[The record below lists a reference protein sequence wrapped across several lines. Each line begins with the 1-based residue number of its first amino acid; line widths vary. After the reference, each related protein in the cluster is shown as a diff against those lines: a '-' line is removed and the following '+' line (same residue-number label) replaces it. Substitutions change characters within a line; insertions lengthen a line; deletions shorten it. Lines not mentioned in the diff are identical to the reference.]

1 MENVNVN
8 GYEFINEFGGTRNG
22 FYHKT
27 ILKDKNGN
35 EIADYKVNYCNR
47 TWESYTFQSVM
58 KNCVYTLIENKFVDF
73 LRLAKEKYG
82 IKRLS
87 KTKKEQARKV
97 FEGLTE
103 IKELQKVYCEL

>member
-8 GYEFINEFGGTRNG
+8 GYEFINEFGETRNG

-35 EIADYKVNYCNR
+35 EIAENKINYLNR
-47 TWESYTFQSVM
+47 TWESYTFRTVM
-58 KNCVYTLIENKFVDF
+58 QNCVYTLIENKFVDF
-73 LRLAKEKYG
+73 LKLAKQKYG

-87 KTKKEQARKV
+87 KEKKLQARKV
-97 FEGLTE
+97 FENLTE
-103 IKELQKVYCEL
+103 IKELQEVYCEL

>member
-8 GYEFINEFGGTRNG
+8 GYKFINEFGGTRNG

-27 ILKDKNGN
+27 ILLNKNGN
-35 EIADYKVNYCNR
+35 EIADYRINYLNR

-58 KNCVYTLIENKFVDF
+58 QNCVYTLIENKFVDF
-73 LRLAKEKYG
+73 LKLAKQKHG

-87 KTKKEQARKV
+87 KEKKLQARKV
-97 FEGLTE
+97 FENLTE
-103 IKELQKVYCEL
+103 IRELQEVYYNL

>member
-8 GYEFINEFGGTRNG
+8 GYEFINEYGGTRNG

-35 EIADYKVNYCNR
+35 EIAENKINYLNR
-47 TWESYTFQSVM
+47 TWESYTFRTVM
-58 KNCVYTLIENKFVDF
+58 QNCVYTLIENKFVDF

-87 KTKKEQARKV
+87 KEKKEQAREV
-97 FEGLTE
+97 FENLTE
-103 IKELQKVYCEL
+103 IKELQEVYNNL

>member
-27 ILKDKNGN
+27 VLLDKNGFK
-35 EIADYKVNYCNR
+35 IAEYRINYINR
-47 TWESYTFQSVM
+47 TWEAYTFQSVM
-58 KNCVYTLIENKFVDF
+58 KNCVYTLIENRFDNF
-73 LRLAKEKYG
+73 LKLAKQKHG

-87 KTKKEQARKV
+87 KEKKLQAREV
-97 FEGLTE
+97 FENLSQ
-103 IKELQKVYCEL
+103 IKELNGVYQEL

>member
-8 GYEFINEFGGTRNG
+8 GYEFENEYGGTRNG

-35 EIADYKVNYCNR
+35 EIAENKINYLNR
-47 TWESYTFQSVM
+47 TWESYTFRTVM
-58 KNCVYTLIENKFVDF
+58 QNCVYTLIENKFVDF

-97 FEGLTE
+97 FENLTE
-103 IKELQKVYCEL
+103 IRELQEVYNNL

>member
-8 GYEFINEFGGTRNG
+8 GYEFENEFGGTRNG

-35 EIADYKVNYCNR
+35 EIADYRINYINR
-47 TWESYTFQSVM
+47 TWESYTFRTVM

-73 LRLAKEKYG
+73 LKLAKQKYG

-87 KTKKEQARKV
+87 KEKKLQARKV
-97 FEGLTE
+97 FENLTE
-103 IKELQKVYCEL
+103 IKELQEVYNNL

>member
-35 EIADYKVNYCNR
+35 EIADYRINYLNR

-58 KNCVYTLIENKFVDF
+58 KSCVYALIEKKFDDF
-73 LRLAKEKYG
+73 LRVAKEKYG

-97 FEGLTE
+97 FENLTE
-103 IKELQKVYCEL
+103 IRELQEVYYNL

>member
-8 GYEFINEFGGTRNG
+8 GYEFINEFGDTRNG

-27 ILKDKNGN
+27 ILKNKNGN
-35 EIADYKVNYCNR
+35 VIAENKINYLNR
-47 TWESYTFQSVM
+47 TWERYTFQTVM
-58 KNCVYTLIENKFVDF
+58 MGCISSLIENKFDDF

-97 FEGLTE
+97 FEELTE
-103 IKELQKVYCEL
+103 IKELQEVYNNL

>member
-8 GYEFINEFGGTRNG
+8 GYEFENEYGETRNG

-35 EIADYKVNYCNR
+35 EIADYRINYLNR
-47 TWESYTFQSVM
+47 TWERYTFQTVM
-58 KNCVYTLIENKFVDF
+58 MGCISSLIENKFVDF

-97 FEGLTE
+97 FENLTE
-103 IKELQKVYCEL
+103 IKELQEVYNNL

>member
-1 MENVNVN
+1 MENGNVN

-35 EIADYKVNYCNR
+35 MIAEYRINYLNR
-47 TWESYTFQSVM
+47 TWESYTFESVM
-58 KNCVYTLIENKFVDF
+58 KNCVYTLIENKFADF
-73 LRLAKEKYG
+73 LKLAKQKYG

-87 KTKKEQARKV
+87 KEKKAQARKV
-97 FEGLTE
+97 FENLTE
-103 IKELQKVYCEL
+103 IRELYGVYQSL

>member
-8 GYEFINEFGGTRNG
+8 GYEFCNEFGGTRNG

-35 EIADYKVNYCNR
+35 EIAENKINYLNR
-47 TWESYTFQSVM
+47 TWESYTFRTVM
-58 KNCVYTLIENKFVDF
+58 KSCVYALIENKFDDF

-87 KTKKEQARKV
+87 KEKKLQARKV
-97 FEGLTE
+97 FENLTE
-103 IKELQKVYCEL
+103 IKELQEVYYNL